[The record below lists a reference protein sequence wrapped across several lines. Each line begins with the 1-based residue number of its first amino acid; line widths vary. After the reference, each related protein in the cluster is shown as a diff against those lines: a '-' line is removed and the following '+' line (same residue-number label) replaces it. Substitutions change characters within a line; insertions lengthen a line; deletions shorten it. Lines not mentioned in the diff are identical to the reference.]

1 MAILLTHQVIKC
13 DDFYEILSCIQMPDK
28 TKEDF
33 SRDETGRRWFK
44 TGDIG
49 EIFPD
54 GTLKIV
60 DR

>member
-1 MAILLTHQVIKC
+1 
-13 DDFYEILSCIQMPDK
+13 MPDK

-33 SRDETGRRWFK
+33 SRDETGRRGFK

-60 DR
+60 DRYVTLDK